1 MRRMTSFRTR
11 WIHLHSCFGTNRRL
25 FKKII
30 DEDPELQLIYQ
41 YRPPDFEKA
50 FSLPPTKAI
59 MLHQALHHISSA
71 QLEQFFQEHGIIPLT
86 FHDPTYPFLLKHI
99 YDPPFVLYTQGL
111 QHILTNKRTV
121 AVVGTRKPTG
131 AGVKSA
137 AYFVRALAEDG
148 WTIVSGLARGIDML
162 AHQQAIRANGRTI
175 AVLASGFHFPYPQE
189 SKSLFQYMAKSQLL
203 VSEYPPWVRPRKWHF
218 PIRNRIVSGLSQAVV
233 VIEAKKKSGSL
244 ITADQALEQG
254 RDVFA
259 VPGSIFS
266 AESEG
271 TNRLIQQGAKLI
283 VTKDDLLQELP
294 NIIEK
299 S

>member
-1 MRRMTSFRTR
+1 MTTFRMK
-11 WIHLHSCFGTNRRL
+11 WIHLHSCFGANRKL
-25 FKKII
+25 FQKII
-30 DEDPELQLIYQ
+30 DDDPELHFIYQ
-41 YRPPDFEKA
+41 YRPVDLEKV
-50 FSLPPTKAI
+50 FTLPPTKAM
-59 MLHQALHHISSA
+59 MLHQTLHRISPA
-71 QLEQFFQEHGIIPLT
+71 QLEQLFQEQGICPITL
-86 FHDPTYPFLLKHI
+86 HDSTYPCLLQHI

-111 QHILTNKRTV
+111 QHILANKRTV
-121 AVVGTRKPTG
+121 AVVGTRKPTE
-131 AGVKSA
+131 AGMKSA
-137 AYFVRALAEDG
+137 AYFVHALVEND
-148 WTIVSGLARGIDML
+148 WTIVSGLASGIDAH
-162 AHQQAIRANGRTI
+162 AHQQAIRTNGRTI

-189 SKSLFQYMAKSQLL
+189 SKSLFQYMAKWQLL

-218 PIRNRIVSGLSQAVV
+218 PVRNRIVSGLSQAVV

-283 VTKDDLLQELP
+283 LTKEDLLQELP
-294 NIIEK
+294 NVTGK